1 MKRAFIPILLIFLV
15 ACSGKSEMDLKSDF
29 KKYISEKKYNEA
41 EKVIDQLIKDYPE
54 SKITDSLVFNF
65 AALYQ
70 SKMVE
75 NLSNE
80 ESFKKAI
87 KYYTVIYENYPKSTI
102 APKSLFITAYLYA
115 NELKDLKKAEALY
128 KKFLQEYPNNEFAPS
143 AKVELENLGVP
154 PAEIINK
161 INGSK

>member
-1 MKRAFIPILLIFLV
+1 MKKLLTLIVFVMLV
-15 ACSGKSEMDLKSDF
+15 ACAGKSEIDLKTEF
-29 KKYISEKKYNEA
+29 KKYLSEKKYTEA
-41 EKVIDQLIKDYPE
+41 EKVLDQIIKDYPE
-54 SKITDSLVFNF
+54 SKSTDSLVFNF
-65 AALYQ
+65 AAMFQ
-70 SKMVE
+70 SKLVDKI
-75 NLSNE
+75 SNE

-87 KYYTVIYENYPKSTI
+87 KYYTVIYEKYPKSTI

-128 KKFLQEYPNNEFAPS
+128 KKFLKEYPNNEFAPS